1 MTYESE
7 IKSIAVLG
15 ANGFLGGNLVRY
27 FLNSGYQVTQI
38 NRDCYESNIGK
49 FFDVLINANG
59 NSKRFWAN
67 QHPNE
72 DYKLSVDSVK
82 RSVSDF
88 KFKKYFYISS
98 SDVYPDHG
106 NPQLSV
112 EDSKIDI
119 NRLEAYGLHK
129 YQAEQIVKTLPN
141 YIILRMSAMVGQ
153 GLKKGVVKDILDGE
167 DLFVTLA
174 THLQFIST
182 YEVGRVICE
191 LFKQNMENQIYNCGG
206 MGSVSVGEMFCIL
219 NNICKIRPE
228 AKKQE
233 YEMGVQKLH
242 NLVRLKHSKEY
253 LINYANEK

>member
-1 MTYESE
+1 MFVSKYT
-7 IKSIAVLG
+7 ITNSILRHIGIIDASREV
-15 ANGFLGGNLVRY
+15 
-27 FLNSGYQVTQI
+27 I
-38 NRDCYESNIGK
+38 NHAPLIPAWEAK
-49 FFDVLINANG
+49 FRKDAME
-59 NSKRFWAN
+59 RFV
-67 QHPNE
+67 H
-72 DYKLSVDSVK
+72 
-82 RSVSDF
+82 
-88 KFKKYFYISS
+88 
-98 SDVYPDHG
+98 HG
-106 NPQLSV
+106 T
-112 EDSKIDI
+112 
-119 NRLEAYGLHK
+119 RLEGNALSD
-129 YQAEQIVKTLPN
+129 EE
-141 YIILRMSAMVGQ
+141 
-153 GLKKGVVKDILDGE
+153 VKDILDGE